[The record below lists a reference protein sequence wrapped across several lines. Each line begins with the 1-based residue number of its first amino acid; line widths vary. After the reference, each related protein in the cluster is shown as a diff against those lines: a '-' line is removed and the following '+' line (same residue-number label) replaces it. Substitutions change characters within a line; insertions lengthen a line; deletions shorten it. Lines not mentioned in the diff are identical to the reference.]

1 MAVIIKETKFQR
13 EFKNDD
19 GTTEIWK
26 YNLEKFSNGPIETI
40 TEYPKGW
47 KSASD
52 IIKAENKD
60 LPLTKQQWFN
70 PANGKMVGYTRA
82 KALNLIK

>member
-1 MAVIIKETKFQR
+1 MIKTTLRQYQR
-13 EFKNDD
+13 EFINDD

-26 YNLEKFSNGPIETI
+26 YDLDKFNKGPIETTTI
-40 TEYPKGW
+40 YPKSY
-47 KSASD
+47 KSPLEV
-52 IIKAENKD
+52 IKEENKGI
-60 LPLTKQQWFN
+60 PLTKQQWLN

>member
-1 MAVIIKETKFQR
+1 MVKSTLRQYQR
-13 EFKNDD
+13 EFINDD

-26 YNLEKFSNGPIETI
+26 YDLDKFDKGPIETI
-40 TEYPKGW
+40 TTYPKGY
-47 KSASD
+47 KSPLEV
-52 IIKAENKD
+52 IKAENKD
-60 LPLTKQQWFN
+60 VPLTKQQWFN

>member
-1 MAVIIKETKFQR
+1 MIKISLRQYTR
-13 EFKNDD
+13 EFINDD

-26 YNLEKFSNGPIETI
+26 YDLDKFNNGPIETTI
-40 TEYPKGW
+40 EYPKNY
-47 KSASD
+47 KSPLE

-70 PANGKMVGYTRA
+70 PTNGKMVGYARA
-82 KALNLIK
+82 KSLGLIK